1 MCRQC
6 QGLGEQSPLNERQG
20 LWSGREGVVEVP
32 VVLFGDFE
40 ARHSLGKS
48 NKQGNRI
55 DGFSGVIYTGLGR
68 KFQPRFVFSVAGRMV
83 LSRICPTFCSWM
95 QSGDRKC

>member
-55 DGFSGVIYTGLGR
+55 DGFSGVIYRVGKEISTKIR
-68 KFQPRFVFSVAGRMV
+68 IFSCRANGF
-83 LSRICPTFCSWM
+83 I
-95 QSGDRKC
+95 